1 MKWLAWQ
8 MMGEQYILPTY
19 TSVKILTV
27 SNKILTEKLI
37 KDGSE
42 ESELDQNQPGQ
53 EAWVVAQSLVGGQ

>member
-1 MKWLAWQ
+1 

-27 SNKILTEKLI
+27 SNKILTENLI
-37 KDGSE
+37 KDGSG
-42 ESELDQNQPGQ
+42 ESEVDQNQTGQ